1 MWEMINNAQWA
12 KYEAKYGGLM
22 HTIARKISGDA
33 MTASYDDNRSDLQ
46 VAAVESIIA
55 YKKKTGQGFNEA
67 FDTKL
72 FDQYTKTVL
81 WNRKAKKGVPLTKR
95 MAFRK
100 KHKNIFDK
108 EGKAYEIEDPVS
120 MSDYSTESMERL
132 FGASDENVAKIIN
145 TILSDPSV
153 VTEDGKLKSYTLSQ
167 TTGLSIHFVRLA
179 IGKIKYTLEKE
190 YGNNGR
196 D

>member
-55 YKKKTGQGFNEA
+55 YKKKTGQGFDEA
-67 FDTKL
+67 FGTVL

-81 WNRKAKKGVPLTKR
+81 WNRKAKKGIPLTKR

-100 KHKNIFDK
+100 KHRTIFNK
-108 EGKAYEIEDPVS
+108 EGEAFQLEDPES
-120 MSDYSTESMERL
+120 MSDYSNESMEKL
-132 FGASDENVAKIIN
+132 FGTSDENVTKIIS

-179 IGKIKYTLEKE
+179 INKIKYTLERE